1 MKFNIGQEVAVI
13 DIRSNCFGKKGMVKE
28 KWFDRNT
35 EIKLHDEKYNSLFEN
50 YQLAPA
56 NTIEGLVPGD
66 VVVNTSGLERTVIER
81 LPQSVLL
88 SRSQILEGVFGWF
101 TITELKNDGYSV
113 KSANKEEPQTFP
125 QIGDT
130 FYRINSQGKIIAA
143 CWVDDQKQ
151 HNIKEYGNVF
161 KSEAE
166 AKEAL
171 EKIKGVFKK

>member
-50 YQLAPA
+50 YQFAPA

-125 QIGDT
+125 QIGDK
-130 FYRINSQGKIIAA
+130 FYFIRSRGYVTESTWTGSLRQR
-143 CWVDDQKQ
+143 QL
-151 HNIKEYGNVF
+151 KEYGNVF
-161 KSEAE
+161 KTEAE
-166 AKEAL
+166 AEEAL